1 MEKEKNLMRQAYL
14 DEELPVEDVIRF
26 EEVLSEEE
34 HRRIV
39 AEQNLES
46 LIVQKVSQCEPCPDE
61 LWQRIKTQIDQKA
74 AQKQQEELPPLRQ
87 INSSRYGFLRAAV
100 IFLVVAFSVVV
111 LQRTTTETSVINVTF
126 PTDLSSFVKNAH
138 VQGGKDEIHKVL
150 EQNGFDINLDS
161 MDALSQLTKHKI
173 ESLGISKI
181 DIEGK
186 PAMKILFS
194 CCNQPVVVFVLKK
207 EHELPHTVKIS
218 GSDSKYYQ
226 ISKRTDKYNV
236 TAISPHNPE
245 NLLALF

>member
-14 DEELPVEDVIRF
+14 DEALPVEDVIRF
-26 EEVLSEEE
+26 EEALSEKE
-34 HRRIV
+34 RQRIV

-61 LWQRIKTQIDQKA
+61 LWQRIKNQIEQKA
-74 AQKQQEELPPLRQ
+74 EQKQQEELTSIRQ
-87 INSSRYGFLRAAV
+87 KASFKYGFLRAAV
-100 IFLVVAFSVVV
+100 IFLVVAFSIVV
-111 LQRTTTETSVINVTF
+111 LQRATTETSVLSVTF
-126 PTDLSSFVKNAH
+126 PADLESFVKSAH
-138 VQGGKDEIHKVL
+138 VQGGKEKIYSVL
-150 EQNGFDINLDS
+150 TQNGFDINLDN
-161 MDALSQLTKHKI
+161 MDAMSQLTKHKI

-181 DIEGK
+181 NIKGK
-186 PAMKILFS
+186 PAVKILFS

-207 EHELPHTVKIS
+207 EHNLPHTVKVS

-226 ISKRTDKYNV
+226 ISKKTDKYNV